1 MLMIKVI
8 CGKKGVGKTRTLVD
22 SANNFVS
29 SALGDAVFIDGSSQL
44 MYDLNHRVRFI
55 NVSEFPVD
63 ISSSCTFLGF
73 ICGIISGNFDIRW
86 VYIDDLIRI
95 VKKLPNEMKDLFDG
109 MNELSS
115 KFDVDFYTSIEGDPD
130 SMPEFIK
137 ECY

>member
-1 MLMIKVI
+1 MLMIKVV

-22 SANNFVS
+22 SANSFVS
-29 SALGDAVFIDGSSQL
+29 TALGDAVFIDGSSQL
-44 MYDLNHRVRFI
+44 MYDLNHKVRFI
-55 NVSEFPVD
+55 NVSEFPMD

-73 ICGIISGNFDIRW
+73 ICGIISGNFDIKW

-95 VKKLPNEMKDLFDG
+95 VRKLPDEMKELFEGFNDIS
-109 MNELSS
+109 E
-115 KFDVDFYTSIEGDPD
+115 KFNVDFYVSIEGDPD